1 MFKKKKKKE
10 RLESLTSIN
19 YVAKTNYVEMKC
31 SFNLFVKLGNYDI
44 GCGLQLSKV
53 TIAKYRIV

>member
-1 MFKKKKKKE
+1 MFKKNKKK

-19 YVAKTNYVEMKC
+19 YVAKTNYVEVKC